1 MEAGETLEAR
11 AVAVETSEFEA
22 TLEASAA
29 TTAAWTAA
37 ALHTCM
43 QATAAAVLAVPS
55 VRQVDRAA

>member
-1 MEAGETLEAR
+1 MEAEETLEAR

-22 TLEASAA
+22 TLEVSAA

-37 ALHTCM
+37 ALHM